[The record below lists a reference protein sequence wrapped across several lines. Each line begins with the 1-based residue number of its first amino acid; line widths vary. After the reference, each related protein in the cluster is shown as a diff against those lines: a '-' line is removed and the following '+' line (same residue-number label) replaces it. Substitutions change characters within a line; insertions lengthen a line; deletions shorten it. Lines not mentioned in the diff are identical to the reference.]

1 MRLEVFRGSL
11 LDVPDVEAL
20 VVPANKQLTLGWGT
34 HLAEAIAQRAGPR
47 VEEEALRWAE
57 DHLGAKP
64 GEGIALGEAS
74 VSSGGALPCRWL
86 VHAAVLDKYD
96 FNPLFLLKLRQ
107 RTSDET
113 LRLAT
118 RASLAR
124 ARELGIRSMAFSLM
138 GAGIGGMPAKKCAA
152 ILVAE
157 LSKTQA
163 QLERIVV
170 ATVKEKEARIVEATC
185 KAAS

>member
-11 LDVPDVEAL
+11 LDVPDVDAL
-20 VVPANKQLTLGWGT
+20 VIPANKQLTLGWGS
-34 HLAEAIAQRAGPR
+34 HLAEAVAKRAGPK
-47 VEEEALRWAE
+47 VEAEALRWAE
-57 DHLGAKP
+57 EHLGTRE

-74 VSSGGALPCRWL
+74 VSSGGALACRHL

-113 LRLAT
+113 LRKAT

-124 ARELGIRSMAFSLM
+124 ARALGLRSLAFSLM

-157 LSKTQA
+157 LAQA
-163 QLERIVV
+163 RPPLERIVIAALTAKD
-170 ATVKEKEARIVEATC
+170 ATAVESVLAGR
-185 KAAS
+185 